1 MFLFLLQNELYPN
14 TPNPVAKDKQIKSAT
29 CPLQVYSRRKESLI
43 QPMQGHNLEPIS
55 DADNV
60 EVTPNSEDYET
71 NVPIDDDYDLP
82 IAIERVLRGVHNGLH
97 IIFLFFFLR
106 DCIKKGKK
114 HIRVHKSYTRKNKQ
128 KKKGTKK
135 YTLPHPKPNQSMKST
150 TCEYPPSI
158 YTLTHTK
165 KLLRK
170 IFFSRLYDNSSQSK
184 YLLFLSFQIVYEN
197 TRRSSSP
204 SLNTSFIYQITMPP

>member
-1 MFLFLLQNELYPN
+1 MFLFLLENELYPN

-97 IIFLFFFLR
+97 IFFFLR
-106 DCIKKGKK
+106 DYIKKGKK

-128 KKKGTKK
+128 KKKVQKN
-135 YTLPHPKPNQSMKST
+135 TLCLIQNPTN
-150 TCEYPPSI
+150 
-158 YTLTHTK
+158 L
-165 KLLRK
+165 
-170 IFFSRLYDNSSQSK
+170 
-184 YLLFLSFQIVYEN
+184 
-197 TRRSSSP
+197 
-204 SLNTSFIYQITMPP
+204 